1 MFTWRSR
8 DLTLVSMPWPP
19 LTPSALDSLLSCG
32 RGGQKSIWL
41 GPLLLGMVGAMH
53 GEQASTK
60 LSSAPAP
67 ARWLPDVPPS
77 LDFIPLTLTA
87 LPFLLAPPCI
97 HWDHVLLF
105 PISLAPSTAVIAK
118 EANGSGSLGPPPLC
132 GAVVGGRWGWR
143 LREFECS
150 TRTGRELLSSGI
162 PSLSHPQLPL
172 FPPSTSSSP
181 AAPPPPTPTPRPHR
195 SLSFLLSLACPCP
208 VWIDPDLLLS
218 PSFPSHSS
226 ILPHP
231 PLYSSPSYLFVW

>member
-67 ARWLPDVPPS
+67 AWWLPDVPPS

-118 EANGSGSLGPPPLC
+118 EANGPGSLGPPPLC

-172 FPPSTSSSP
+172 FPPLTSSS
-181 AAPPPPTPTPRPHR
+181 
-195 SLSFLLSLACPCP
+195 
-208 VWIDPDLLLS
+208 
-218 PSFPSHSS
+218 
-226 ILPHP
+226 HP
-231 PLYSSPSYLFVW
+231 PAPVVPQLPAPFGLPLSGLD